1 MDNISVGSNNNIE
14 QEWQARLIAVGVSVR
29 ASAWLNLPQFGVVN
43 FDGKLPENYPN
54 WTKLDEAWQRHRQQ
68 ISEQQPVMMDKVGS
82 DLLLGCLVAVADDTP
97 LVLGCL
103 IAPPF
108 HEQTAAMVQLSLGW
122 LYYRWDVLRQAN
134 DGHSASLLEL
144 LGYVLSQSEP
154 REAAQEWINRT
165 AAWAKEVEGAADFL
179 LMLFHMEENTPVF
192 QVMSGVV
199 WVEKGSPELHQAEE
213 LAARCAVA
221 AVELHEPNGWALPL
235 LFNGG
240 VRSVLV
246 AHHNTLRL
254 PDESLRIMRAS
265 AAVVEP
271 VVSLWQQSDR
281 SLWAHFQTACSD
293 IWAKFVRPGHLLW
306 KAGTAAAMVCLA
318 VLLLVPVD
326 DAVTANLYIEGGSRR
341 VLTAPQNGYLAEVLV
356 RPGDQVS
363 ARASPCPFGR

>member
-1 MDNISVGSNNNIE
+1 LDNISVGSNNNIE

-82 DLLLGCLVAVADDTP
+82 DLLLGCLLAVADDTP
-97 LVLGCL
+97 MVLGCL

-192 QVMSGVV
+192 QVMSGGGWGVGRRQRRV
-199 WVEKGSPELHQAEE
+199 RGGDGHVQGLFADQVALLDCRQALRCVPGGVDRLGGDARVHAGHQAHLLADDVAAA
-213 LAARCAVA
+213 LAAAR
-221 AVELHEPNGWALPL
+221 ALGVPL
-235 LFNGG
+235 TGRGG
-240 VRSVLV
+240 GTPTPRPQNPLRPP
-246 AHHNTLRL
+246 AETLR
-254 PDESLRIMRAS
+254 
-265 AAVVEP
+265 
-271 VVSLWQQSDR
+271 
-281 SLWAHFQTACSD
+281 
-293 IWAKFVRPGHLLW
+293 
-306 KAGTAAAMVCLA
+306 
-318 VLLLVPVD
+318 
-326 DAVTANLYIEGGSRR
+326 
-341 VLTAPQNGYLAEVLV
+341 
-356 RPGDQVS
+356 
-363 ARASPCPFGR
+363 